1 MTNTAS
7 LTPNTKTS
15 LTGALQKALAD
26 SFVLYF
32 KTHGFHWNVEGPNF
46 HALHIMFEG
55 QYTEIWTALDEM
67 AERIRA
73 LDEYAPVSYTQMVK
87 NANIDETSQ
96 VPSAMDMIKILAEDN
111 LAVVDTLQAALDIAQ
126 EAGDEASADLLITRI
141 AAHEKA
147 AWMLRSTAK

>member
-15 LTGALQKALAD
+15 LTDALQKALAD

-32 KTHGFHWNVEGPNF
+32 KTHSFHWNVEGPHF

-55 QYTEIWTALDEM
+55 QYNEIWTALDEL
-67 AERIRA
+67 AERMRA
-73 LDEYAPVSYTQMVK
+73 LDEYAPISYTEMIQ
-87 NANIDETSQ
+87 NAHIDEGSQ
-96 VPSAMDMIKILAEDN
+96 MPSAMDMSKILAEDN
-111 LAVVDTLQAALDIAQ
+111 LAVADTLQSALEIAQ
-126 EAGDEASADLLITRI
+126 EAGDEASADLMIVRI